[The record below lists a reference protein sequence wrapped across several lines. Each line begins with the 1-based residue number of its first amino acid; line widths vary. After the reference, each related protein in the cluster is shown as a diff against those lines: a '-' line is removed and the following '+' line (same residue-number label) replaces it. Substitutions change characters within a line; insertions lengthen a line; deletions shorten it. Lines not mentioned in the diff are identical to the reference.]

1 MRCGYT
7 GEGKSGLGR
16 ECVLSCTE
24 GGFTLVQNLKT
35 LGSVCLHIVVPKD
48 VLGGEP
54 QEVCSEQ
61 HSSLSQPPGRGP
73 WCAVSC
79 APVFSLLQCP
89 DYGFRD
95 LLGSLFGVFCTGI

>member
-7 GEGKSGLGR
+7 GEGKRGLGR
-16 ECVLSCTE
+16 ERVLSCTE

-35 LGSVCLHIVVPKD
+35 LGSVCLHIVMPKD
-48 VLGGEP
+48 MLGGEP

-73 WCAVSC
+73 GVLSVGRLCSAFFNVLIMASEIFWGLC
-79 APVFSLLQCP
+79 
-89 DYGFRD
+89 
-95 LLGSLFGVFCTGI
+95 LGFCTGI